1 MKKEKPSDSYFD
13 FEIFFF
19 DDFSSLFSFS
29 IQTVLTNQLCFL
41 YFFFHFFHLL
51 YCSCLIFIIELET
64 SEQLPE
70 QLRNLLNS
78 KTEKEM
84 KEEERTTAEIKQLKS
99 EIISLNENK
108 EEITK
113 ERDQLMERIAGMQN
127 QVRNMTMKGM

>member
-19 DDFSSLFSFS
+19 DDLSSVFSFS
-29 IQTVLTNQLCFL
+29 IQTVLTNPLFFCN
-41 YFFFHFFHLL
+41 FFFHFFHLL

>member
-1 MKKEKPSDSYFD
+1 M
-13 FEIFFF
+13 FFVLF
-19 DDFSSLFSFS
+19 FPFFSSS
-29 IQTVLTNQLCFL
+29 
-41 YFFFHFFHLL
+41 LL
-51 YCSCLIFIIELET
+51 LLSIFIIELET